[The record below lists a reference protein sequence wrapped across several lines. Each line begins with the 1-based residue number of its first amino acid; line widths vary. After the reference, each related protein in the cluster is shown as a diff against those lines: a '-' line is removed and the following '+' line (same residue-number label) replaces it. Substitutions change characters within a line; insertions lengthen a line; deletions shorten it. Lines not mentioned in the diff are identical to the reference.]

1 MRPNEPLK
9 KLDAIRMCGGTTV
22 TTARLIGVTK
32 SAVSQWPDPLPP
44 RIADRVY
51 AALYRQQQKE
61 REAQAA

>member
-1 MRPNEPLK
+1 MRRDEPLK

-51 AALYRQQQKE
+51 AALYRQQQE
-61 REAQAA
+61 RSTQAA

>member
-1 MRPNEPLK
+1 MRPNKPLS

-51 AALYRQQQKE
+51 AALYRQKLAE
-61 REAQAA
+61 GEAQAA